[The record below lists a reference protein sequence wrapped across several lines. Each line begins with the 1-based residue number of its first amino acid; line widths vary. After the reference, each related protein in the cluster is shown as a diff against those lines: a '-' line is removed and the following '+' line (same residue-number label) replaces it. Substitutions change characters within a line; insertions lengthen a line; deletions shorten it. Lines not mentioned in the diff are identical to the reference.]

1 MSSAWVVRKQ
11 RIYGRL
17 AYLEDAVF
25 EGGLHPRKDWELRE
39 RILQNLERL
48 PRREADVWLA
58 EHRQVREFIEAQPPP
73 QAP

>member
-1 MSSAWVVRKQ
+1 MVRKQ

-17 AYLEDAVF
+17 AYLKKAVV
-25 EGGLHPRKDWELRE
+25 EGGLNSSKDWELRE
-39 RILQNLERL
+39 RILQYLERL

-73 QAP
+73 GASP